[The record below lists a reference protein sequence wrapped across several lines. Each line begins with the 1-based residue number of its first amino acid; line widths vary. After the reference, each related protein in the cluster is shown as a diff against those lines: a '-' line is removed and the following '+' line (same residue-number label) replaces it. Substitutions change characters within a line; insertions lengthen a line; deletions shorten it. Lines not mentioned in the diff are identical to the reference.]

1 MWAEDLRLLDLRKG
15 RFALIVVAVATVLG
29 NTCVSV
35 GCIIGE
41 EPSAKGT
48 RIFKMDN
55 KSA

>member
-1 MWAEDLRLLDLRKG
+1 MWAEDMRLLDLRKG

-29 NTCVSV
+29 STCVSV

-48 RIFKMDN
+48 WIFKMD